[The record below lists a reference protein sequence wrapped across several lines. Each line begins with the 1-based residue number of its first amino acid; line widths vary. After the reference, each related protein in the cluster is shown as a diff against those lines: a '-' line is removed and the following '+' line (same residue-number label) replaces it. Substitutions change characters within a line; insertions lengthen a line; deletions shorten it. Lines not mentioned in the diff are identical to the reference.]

1 LSLNAEAYYVK
12 AFFRVIWSP
21 SEKRT
26 GFCSIASKAHTPAG
40 RSGFCKMQ
48 ITAFYG
54 WRGGDSKNPQDV
66 PNRLCAVTITCLM
79 VKMSCDDST
88 CSDRPLSSSL
98 PLAYALRERERKC
111 ERFQR
116 LRQVKLGRFKKKT
129 SSECPIKSL
138 KIKN

>member
-1 LSLNAEAYYVK
+1 LSAIPSILCKGILPCDLVAKREANRFLFY
-12 AFFRVIWSP
+12 RVN
-21 SEKRT
+21 
-26 GFCSIASKAHTPAG
+26 TPAR

-48 ITAFYG
+48 ITAFY
-54 WRGGDSKNPQDV
+54 RCQGGDSKNPQDV

-116 LRQVKLGRFKKKT
+116 LRQVKLGRFKKK
-129 SSECPIKSL
+129 L
-138 KIKN
+138 AQ